1 MRPQTLP
8 GSARDPA
15 EPATPGVCGRDY
27 LNSRVAFRQMLAT
40 ARFMQ

>member
-1 MRPQTLP
+1 VIRPKPQRQA
-8 GSARDPA
+8 SAA
-15 EPATPGVCGRDY
+15 RDY